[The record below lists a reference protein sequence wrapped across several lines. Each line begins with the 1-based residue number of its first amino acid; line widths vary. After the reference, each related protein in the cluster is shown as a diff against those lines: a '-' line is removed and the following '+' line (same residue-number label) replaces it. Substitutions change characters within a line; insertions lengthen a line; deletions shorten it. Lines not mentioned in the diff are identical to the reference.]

1 MNKELQEKI
10 TLNAIIEDLIKFK
23 HKDLHQCPY
32 CDETF
37 EWNDADYNPEEQTYT
52 CPVCR
57 QNFDENELQNI
68 TFVDYIQ
75 ETYLAYLRSKENERN
90 IRKRIKVFRNK

>member
-10 TLNAIIEDLIKFK
+10 TLNSIIDDLKKFT
-23 HKDLHQCPY
+23 HKYLHQCLY

-57 QNFDENELQNI
+57 QTFDETELQSV
-68 TFVDYIQ
+68 TFIDYIQ
-75 ETYLAYLRSKENERN
+75 ETYLVYQRSKSNE
-90 IRKRIKVFRNK
+90 